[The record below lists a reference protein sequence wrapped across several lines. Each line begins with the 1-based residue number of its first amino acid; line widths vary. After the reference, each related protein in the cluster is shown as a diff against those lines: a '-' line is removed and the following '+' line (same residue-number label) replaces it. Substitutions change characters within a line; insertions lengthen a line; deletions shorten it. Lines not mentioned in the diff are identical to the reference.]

1 MEDLRVMKPTK
12 KANAAQRQTKARILL
27 VDDHPIMRQG
37 LRELIDNEPDL
48 VVCGECANGASAL
61 EAVDQQKPDLCIVD
75 IALEGSNGIE
85 LLKNIK
91 ARYPD
96 MLVLMLSMHDEGLYA
111 ERVLRAGARGY
122 VMKQEATDK
131 VLRAIRKVL
140 GNEIYVSERLSTRM
154 LHQFVG
160 GKPLRDNSPLHRLSD
175 RELEVFQLI
184 GQGHGTRQIAKEL
197 HLSVK
202 TIESYRAHL
211 KAKLQ
216 LKNGNQ
222 LVQHAVQWVQSEAQ
236 AAPVLQSANQG
247 A

>member
-1 MEDLRVMKPTK
+1 MKSTQAAK
-12 KANAAQRQTKARILL
+12 KANGAQKQIRARILL

-37 LRELIDNEPDL
+37 LRELINNEPDL
-48 VVCGECANGASAL
+48 CVCGECASGAGAL
-61 EAVDQQKPDLCIVD
+61 ESVEQQKPDLCIVD

-85 LLKNIK
+85 LLKNIR
-91 ARYPD
+91 ARYPE

-131 VLRAIRKVL
+131 VLHAIRKVL
-140 GNEIYVSERLSTRM
+140 SNEIYVSDRLGSRM

-236 AAPVLQSANQG
+236 SAPVLQPANPG